1 MSTHAA
7 GPSKA
12 GGASREEGIEADLP
26 NDRANQAVGLKAYL
40 DGVAA
45 RVKAVPS
52 AWVRCELLTL
62 KPGDRFVRMEFVEHD
77 AAGKKIAQVNG
88 GCWPGVYRRVIEAF
102 TALGLRL
109 EAGSKVL
116 VKIVSRFDANYGY
129 SVEIEDIDPNYS
141 LGDLK
146 ARAEAIRRR
155 LKEGGIWERNR
166 RLRRPVD
173 FLRVAVI
180 SPPGAAGL
188 GDFRSTVD
196 RLTSAGLVEFTFV
209 EAPFQTPDAAARI
222 VAEMRNIY
230 RSHQASSFCALAII
244 RGGGA
249 AADLAYLVD
258 DKLAEA
264 VCKMPMPVM
273 TGIGHERDRN
283 LIDEV
288 ACIPLDT
295 PSKVAEHIRGAVVSA
310 AQAADGA
317 ITDIHSQVRLAV
329 AHVERG
335 LAAAGTEIEREARGA
350 LVSAER
356 TVRSALDSLKP
367 DARGSLSTASNLV
380 VQAEAAAL
388 RAARARRDTAREGL
402 EAARADVARLAGDH
416 LLAHER
422 QVTRAF
428 AGVAAEPLRLLD
440 GTARDVADQ
449 VAEVLRHATA
459 AVEAVD
465 REVGRVLTLAE
476 ALDPGAVLAAGYAI
490 LRGADGAPLPTA
502 ALVAAAPVIR
512 AEMRDGVIKL
522 QPSGPA
528 PSKAETASHN
538 GVVGERSEDE
548 RDPGH
553 DRKT

>member
-1 MSTHAA
+1 
-7 GPSKA
+7 
-12 GGASREEGIEADLP
+12 LP
-26 NDRANQAVGLKAYL
+26 ADRANQAVGLKAYL

-45 RVKAVPS
+45 RVKSVPS

-77 AAGKKIAQVNG
+77 GTGRKVAQVNG
-88 GCWPGVYRRVIEAF
+88 GCWPGVYRRVTEAF

-116 VKIVSRFDANYGY
+116 VKVTSRLDANYGY
-129 SVEIEDIDPNYS
+129 SVEIEDIDPSYS

-166 RLRRPVD
+166 CLCRPVD

-196 RLTSAGLVEFTFV
+196 RLTLAGLVEFTFV

-230 RSHQASSFCALAII
+230 RSHQASPFCALAII

-288 ACIPLDT
+288 ACLPLDT
-295 PSKVAEHIRGAVVSA
+295 PSKVAEHIRGAVVGA
-310 AQAADGA
+310 AQAAHGA

-329 AHVERG
+329 AHLERG

-356 TVRSALDSLKP
+356 TVRGALDGLKP
-367 DARGSLSTASNLV
+367 AARGSLSTASNLV
-380 VQAEAAAL
+380 VQAEAEAL

-402 EAARADVARLAGDH
+402 EAARADVARLAGEH
-416 LLAHER
+416 LLTHER

-428 AGVAAEPLRLLD
+428 AAVAPEPPRLLD
-440 GTARDVADQ
+440 GAARDVADQ
-449 VAEVLRHATA
+449 VAEVFRHSTA
-459 AVEAVD
+459 IVDVVD

-476 ALDPGAVLAAGYAI
+476 ALDPGAVLAAGYAV
-490 LRGADGAPLPTA
+490 LRGADGRPLA
-502 ALVAAAPVIR
+502 AATLVAAAPVIR
-512 AEMRDGVIKL
+512 ADMRDGFVML
-522 QPSGPA
+522 QPFSPT
-528 PSKAETASHN
+528 PNIAETAPHS
-538 GVVGERSEDE
+538 GVVRERSEDE

-553 DRKT
+553 DRKA